1 MIIKDLTD
9 QISIFYLT
17 YYKKNKSENEILYR
31 ILKMLKELKTS
42 E

>member
-1 MIIKDLTD
+1 MIIKDLTE
-9 QISIFYLT
+9 QILTFYLT
-17 YYKKNKSENEILYR
+17 YYKKNKSENEIFYR